1 MNFDI
6 IIPTED
12 FDAALKQINK
22 WNKGKKPFDLTLEF
36 DGVSLQMATALVTLS
51 IPANGQADVRIGM
64 PGKVMVRMQSAFPGK
79 QIHLRLEGAILK
91 IETLNMPCTILP

>member
-6 IIPTED
+6 ITAAED

-36 DGVSLQMATALVTLS
+36 DGASLQLATALVTLS
-51 IPANGQADVRIGM
+51 IPAKGQADVSIGM
-64 PGKVMVRMQSAFPGK
+64 PGK
-79 QIHLRLEGAILK
+79 QIHLRLEGAVLK
-91 IETLNMPCTILP
+91 IETLSMPCTILP

>member
-6 IIPTED
+6 VIATED

-36 DGVSLQMATALVTLS
+36 DGASLQLVTALVTLA

-64 PGKVMVRMQSAFPGK
+64 PGKVIVRMQGAFPVK
-79 QIHLRLEGAILK
+79 QIQLRLEGTILK